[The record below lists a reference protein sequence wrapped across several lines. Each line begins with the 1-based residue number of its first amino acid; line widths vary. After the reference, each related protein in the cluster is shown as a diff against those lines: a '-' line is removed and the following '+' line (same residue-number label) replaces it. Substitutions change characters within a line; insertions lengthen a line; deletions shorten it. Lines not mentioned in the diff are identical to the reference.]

1 MDIKKVCVIGA
12 GVMGSGIAQISTQAG
27 YETNLVD
34 INDEILNKGLENIKK
49 SLLKFVE
56 KGKITQEGMDE
67 TLGRIKLTT
76 SRKEGVKDV
85 DLVIEAVS
93 EIKDI
98 KKDVFLDI
106 DKICPEHT
114 IFASNTSTI
123 PISLL
128 SSFTGR
134 PDKVIGIHF
143 MNPVPLMKGVEVIKS
158 LVTSKETLNISLK
171 FVSSLDKEPV
181 VVKDSPG
188 FITNRI
194 MPLFLNEAVKLY
206 EDGLAT
212 IEGMD
217 KITKLSFNWPMGP
230 FQLIDLVGIDI
241 VHDMLESVYQET
253 GWERYKPAPLLKRMK
268 EVGWLGRKSNKGF
281 YTYSK

>member
-12 GVMGSGIAQISTQAG
+12 GVMGSGIAQVSTQAG

-49 SLLKFVE
+49 SLSKFVE

-76 SRKEGVKDV
+76 SRKEGAKNV

-98 KKDVFLDI
+98 KKDVFLDL

-158 LVTSKETLNISLK
+158 LVTSEETLNISLK
-171 FVSSLDKEPV
+171 FVNSLDKEPV

-268 EVGWLGRKSNKGF
+268 EVGWLGRKSSKGF
-281 YTYSK
+281 YEYLK